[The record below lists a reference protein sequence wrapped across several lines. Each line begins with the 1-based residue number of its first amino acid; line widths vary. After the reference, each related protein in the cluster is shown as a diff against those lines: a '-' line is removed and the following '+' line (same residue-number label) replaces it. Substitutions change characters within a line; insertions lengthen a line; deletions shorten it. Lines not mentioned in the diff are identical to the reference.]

1 MARDLNKVMLI
12 GRLGKDPEVKYTQGG
27 TAVATLS
34 VATSSSIKRDDKWED
49 ETEWHRV
56 VAWGRL
62 AEVAGEYMSKGT
74 LVFIEG
80 RLKTRSWED
89 RDGNKR
95 HVTEIVAAT
104 LSMLGGNQGA
114 GQTQQPRQEARQAAP
129 PQQGQQE
136 WQAPQQPEHGMDDV
150 PF

>member
-12 GRLGKDPEVKYTQGG
+12 GRLGKGPEVNYTQNG

-34 VATSSSIKRDDKWED
+34 VATTNSIKRGDKWED

-62 AEVAGEYMSKGT
+62 AEVAGEYMNKGT

-80 RLKTRSWED
+80 RLKTRAWED

-104 LSMLGGNQGA
+104 LNMLGGG
-114 GQTQQPRQEARQAAP
+114 GQTRQEPQQQPRSQATTH
-129 PQQGQQE
+129 QQDMG
-136 WQAPQQPEHGMDDV
+136 DV

>member
-12 GRLGKDPEVKYTQGG
+12 GRLGKAPEVNYTQNG

-34 VATSSSIKRDDKWED
+34 VATTNSVKRGDKWED
-49 ETEWHRV
+49 ETEWHCV

-62 AEVAGEYMSKGT
+62 AEVASEYMNKGT

-89 RDGNKR
+89 REGNKR

-104 LSMLGGNQGA
+104 LNMLRGGGQGQGA
-114 GQTQQPRQEARQAAP
+114 RQPGPQQQPRS
-129 PQQGQQE
+129 
-136 WQAPQQPEHGMDDV
+136 QAPTHQQDMGDV

>member
-12 GRLGKDPEVKYTQGG
+12 GRLGKDPEVNSTQNG

-34 VATSSSIKRDDKWED
+34 VATTNSVKRGDKWED

-62 AEVAGEYMSKGT
+62 AEVASEYMTKGT

-80 RLKTRSWED
+80 RLKTRAWED

-104 LSMLGGNQGA
+104 LNMLGGA
-114 GQTQQPRQEARQAAP
+114 GQTRQE
-129 PQQGQQE
+129 PQQQDMG
-136 WQAPQQPEHGMDDV
+136 DV